1 MNNLMN
7 TFRDAKAELL
17 KVIFPTKQQVRSA
30 FLSVFMVVT
39 FVSIFL
45 FLVDLTMSSSI
56 SAIIGN

>member
-1 MNNLMN
+1 MKNLIN
-7 TFRDAKAELL
+7 TFKDARVELS

-30 FLSVFMVVT
+30 FFSVFLVVT

-56 SAIIGN
+56 SAIVGN